1 VRLRTVGRQFR
12 SLQKTHIAMTVVC
25 VLLGGTLNAAA
36 LPVDM
41 SLQNDTAPQNATN
54 GSGENKHPKKE
65 KPKIYPIGGDV
76 TPPRSLSAA
85 DPVDSGSYD
94 GKVKRQGAVAVRM
107 VVNTDGVP
115 EDIHVVRSAGKDL
128 DAKAIEAIQQYRFS
142 PAMRKGKP
150 VATQI
155 TIESQF
161 YIYK

>member
-1 VRLRTVGRQFR
+1 MRLRTVGRQFKT
-12 SLQKTHIAMTVVC
+12 LQNTHIAMTVVC
-25 VLLGGTLNAAA
+25 VLLGGALNAAA
-36 LPVDM
+36 LQVAM
-41 SLQNDTAPQNATN
+41 SLQNGTAPQNAAN
-54 GSGENKHPKKE
+54 GADENKHSTKE
-65 KPKIYPIGGDV
+65 KEKIYPVGGDV
-76 TPPRSLSAA
+76 TPPRPLSTP
-85 DPVDSGSYD
+85 DPVDSGSHH
-94 GKVKRQGAVAVRM
+94 GKVKRQGVVAVRM

-142 PAMRKGKP
+142 PGMRNGKP